1 MKYYKYEKPSIY
13 IYHSSEIKDI
23 SIFNDVLFGIEEE
36 GIPYEVKEKK
46 ESNSLELSY
55 NAAQDS
61 RLAVGIGVDKTGNI
75 AMTFNKLKKGETLFV
90 TNLSFGEDN
99 LRSLGANAGRLVKDI
114 SFKQILEND
123 LFIDKI
129 GCL

>member
-13 IYHSSEIKDI
+13 IYYSFEMKDI

-61 RLAVGIGVDKTGNI
+61 RLAVGIGVDKTGKI
-75 AMTFNKLKKGETLFV
+75 TMTFNKLKRGEILFV
-90 TNLSFGEDN
+90 TNLTSGENN
-99 LRSLGANAGRLVKDI
+99 LRNLGANAGRLVKGI
-114 SFKQILEND
+114 SFK
-123 LFIDKI
+123 
-129 GCL
+129 